1 MSRPES
7 RGQPGPF
14 LVDRI
19 RELVQGVTEDVRGGL
34 VGSPYETLRVSQ
46 LTLLA
51 QLPREG
57 SRLTDLA
64 ERMQVSKQYVD
75 QLVDGLEVMGIL
87 ERVRH
92 PSDGRARIV
101 RPTRFALRGYVAGH
115 RLLRSIHADWRE
127 ALGAR
132 GYRLLSEAIDR
143 LLELRSEGAPAKRPG
158 RRVPPS
164 TMPRDAGREPGF
176 PSAAVAIRAGEGTWA
191 KTTVVTLAPS
201 VAGRP
206 VRRARHSQ
214 APRRR
219 VR

>member
-1 MSRPES
+1 MSRPRG

-14 LVDRI
+14 LVDRM
-19 RELVQGVTEDVRGGL
+19 RELVQVVTEDVRGGL
-34 VGSPYETLRVSQ
+34 VGSPYETLRASQ
-46 LTLLA
+46 LTVLA

-75 QLVDGLEVMGIL
+75 QLVDGLEAMRIL

-132 GYRLLSEAIDR
+132 RYGQLWQAIDR
-143 LLELRSEGAPAKRPG
+143 LLELRSKGAAAKRPAH
-158 RRVPPS
+158 RAHPS
-164 TMPRDAGREPGF
+164 TMPRDAAE
-176 PSAAVAIRAGEGTWA
+176 
-191 KTTVVTLAPS
+191 
-201 VAGRP
+201 
-206 VRRARHSQ
+206 RRS
-214 APRRR
+214 APRSHPRVPVLRSGRGPGVRSATRR
-219 VR
+219 P